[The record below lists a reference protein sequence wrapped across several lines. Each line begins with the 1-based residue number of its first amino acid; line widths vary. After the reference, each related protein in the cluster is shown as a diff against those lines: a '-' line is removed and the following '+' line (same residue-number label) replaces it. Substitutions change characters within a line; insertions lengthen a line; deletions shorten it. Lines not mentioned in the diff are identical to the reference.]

1 MTEINW
7 DELRELAIE
16 AMKTA
21 YAPYSGYPVGSAAL
35 VDDGRLISGC
45 NVENASTGIGTCAEN
60 GVASTLHRTGGGR
73 LVAVYC
79 VNGNEDVV
87 VPCGR
92 CRQILFEHGGPSLQ
106 VYMPEGGP
114 MTMDQVL
121 PQAFG
126 PLSFREVE
134 GSVEIEAPYAFQD
147 QHGQE
152 QQAQQ

>member
-1 MTEINW
+1 MTDIDW

-21 YAPYSGYPVGSAAL
+21 YVPYSGYPVGSAAL

-45 NVENASTGIGTCAEN
+45 NVENASIGIGTCAEN
-60 GVASTLHRTGGGR
+60 GLVSALHRSGGGR

-79 VNGNEDVV
+79 VNGNEEPV

-92 CRQILFEHGGPSLQ
+92 CRQVLYEHGGPNLM
-106 VYMPEGGP
+106 VNMLNGP
-114 MTMDQVL
+114 MPMSEVL

-126 PLSFREVE
+126 PADLLDVE
-134 GSVEIEAPYAFQD
+134 GAVHVETPYAFQETD
-147 QHGQE
+147 E
-152 QQAQQ
+152 DSAK

>member
-1 MTEINW
+1 MSEINW

-45 NVENASTGIGTCAEN
+45 NVENASIGIGTCAEN
-60 GVASTLHRTGGGR
+60 GVVSTLHRTGGGR

-79 VNGNEDVV
+79 VNGNEEPV

-92 CRQILFEHGGPSLQ
+92 CRQLLYEHGGPRLQ
-106 VYMPEGGP
+106 VFMPSGGP
-114 MTMDQVL
+114 MTMDEVL

-126 PLSFREVE
+126 PLSLNDVP
-134 GSVEIEAPYAFQD
+134 GSLEIEPPPAFRD
-147 QHGQE
+147 D
-152 QQAQQ
+152 A